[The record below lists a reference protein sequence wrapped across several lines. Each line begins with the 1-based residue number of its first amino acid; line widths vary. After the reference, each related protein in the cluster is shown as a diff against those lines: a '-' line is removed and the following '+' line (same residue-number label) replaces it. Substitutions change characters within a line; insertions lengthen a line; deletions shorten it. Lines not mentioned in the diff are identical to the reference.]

1 MIFTMKEE
9 AEIKRIC
16 NEVIERI
23 RPDEA
28 ERARVKAVTDRIINM
43 INQNALEQGID
54 AHAIS
59 VGSTARNTWVRGE
72 TDIDIFIMFP
82 EDMSEEDLKDN
93 GLALAKS
100 ISDRYEERYASHPYI
115 HAYFYDSEGRTDY
128 EVDLVPCFALKNASA
143 LKSAVD
149 RTPFHKGYIM
159 ERIQGLEDDV
169 LLLKL
174 FMMCLDI
181 YGSELR
187 RKGFSGYLCELLI
200 LNYSSFVE
208 LLLNA
213 SWWRYGE
220 KIDLEGKSKYRGED
234 PLIVIDP
241 VDRNRNVAAAVSE
254 YSFCRF
260 IDAAREFLAQPLM
273 SFFLPRVADPMRA
286 EEFAKRVSKRG
297 TEFVMVLFEAP
308 EVVEDILFPQLRKA
322 ELSITNM
329 IERDGFKVYGS
340 NVAVEGGKAFL
351 LFELLIWSLPRLK
364 KHMGPPVTSKYHSEQ
379 FKNIYASTHPIF
391 IEDGRYV
398 VEVERRYTDVVSLLK
413 NELMSCSLGKDVS
426 ESIGRGYEVL
436 RNEEIRFVAGI
447 GYFFR
452 SYFRGI

>member
-1 MIFTMKEE
+1 MTKEE
-9 AEIKRIC
+9 EEIKRIC

-23 RPDEA
+23 RPDDA
-28 ERARVKAVTDRIINM
+28 ERARVKAVTDSIIDL
-43 INQNALEQGID
+43 INQKALAMDIE

-59 VGSTARNTWVRGE
+59 VGSTARNTWVHGE

-82 EDMSEEDLKDN
+82 EDVPEEVLKEN

-115 HAYFYDSEGRTDY
+115 HAYFYDSERITEY
-128 EVDLVPCFALKNASA
+128 EADLVPCFALKDAST

-149 RTPFHKGYIM
+149 RTPFHNGYIM

-208 LLLNA
+208 LLSNA
-213 SWWRYGE
+213 SRWCYGE
-220 KIDLEGKSKYRGED
+220 RIDLEGKGKYKGED

-260 IDAAREFLAQPLM
+260 IDAAREFLTQPQM
-273 SFFLPRVADPMRA
+273 SFFLPRVPDPMSA
-286 EEFAKRVSKRG
+286 EEFAKQVKNRG
-297 TEFVMVLFEAP
+297 TVFVMVLFEAP
-308 EVVEDILFPQLRKA
+308 ETVEDILFPQLRKA
-322 ELSITNM
+322 EVSITNL
-329 IERDGFKVYGS
+329 IERAGFKVYGS
-340 NVAVEGGKAFL
+340 DVAVESGKAFL

-364 KHMGPPVTSKYHSEQ
+364 EHMGPPVTSKYHSEQ
-379 FKNIYASTHPIF
+379 FKNIYASTHRLF
-391 IEDGRYV
+391 IVNGRYT

-413 NELMSCSLGKDVS
+413 NELISCSLGKDVS

-436 RNEEIRFVAGI
+436 RNEEIRFVDGI
-447 GYFFR
+447 GYFLS